1 MATTINTIAEIHEL
15 VGLLKSGQRRRPV
28 CVVTIAIS
36 EDEPGFNLNY
46 LESEAGEVADFYLV
60 KTGDLTREFM
70 TLMPENTQAYGGAA
84 RAYPIG
90 FGVSELASALRYP
103 IPPIQLKKATAA
115 LISDLWGYGHA
126 AGLIAK
132 PAENLKIETVTV
144 EGIIGGETAVLRR
157 ANGEPVSLRAEAVFP
172 GIPLDRVLSK
182 GQQLE
187 GFYDPSNKAF
197 AFASQ
202 NPTVEE
208 VVEHFGFNTVTLG
221 LVQATER
228 TSARVALHPN
238 LAFEVDKKVITH
250 NEKDKIHEYLKVG
263 QVYAFRIYRDE
274 QGKTR
279 LRCDDID
286 DDEIVQPALSLLPG
300 SGPWLEEGLGIVA
313 DEEPEKV
320 EDLVVTELELPT
332 EQDLD
337 ATFAALKQ
345 QIAELTAASASPAQR
360 TKEENRQLSD
370 NAFYVNQMRGQVLA
384 ANREAQRAKDEADAI
399 AAERNTLA
407 HENATL
413 KETNRS
419 LGSEVSDLRKAK
431 RAAANRS
438 DRDPWESRG
447 QFETNA
453 EWLAEEVRR
462 AWIDTFKPADRK
474 LHNMDAV
481 SWSFGERF
489 FDDFTEANF
498 DDTKV
503 RKIIRTVVEL
513 VSNRNSVPGGTEAHP
528 LTDNFKGQIRRDD
541 AGAMRMYVE
550 EKTPQA
556 MRLHFWKL
564 DAGGYELNGIE
575 KHDTF
580 KMR

>member
-1 MATTINTIAEIHEL
+1 MATTINTIDEIHDL
-15 VGLLKSGQRRRPV
+15 VGLLKSAQRKRPV

-36 EDEPGFNLNY
+36 EDAPGFDVSY
-46 LESEAGEVADFYLV
+46 LESEAGDVADFYVV

-70 TLMPENTQAYGGAA
+70 ALMPENTQAYGGAA
-84 RAYPIG
+84 RAYPID
-90 FGVSELASALRYP
+90 FGATKSASSLRYP
-103 IPPIQLKKATAA
+103 IPPIQLKKATAL

-132 PAENLKIETVTV
+132 PASNLKAEIVTV
-144 EGIIGGETAVLRR
+144 EAIFGGETAVLKRS
-157 ANGEPVSLRAEAVFP
+157 NGDRVSLRAEAVFP

-208 VVEHFGFNTVTLG
+208 VVERYGFNTVTLG

-313 DEEPEKV
+313 DEEPV
-320 EDLVVTELELPT
+320 ETDEIFVTELELAT
-332 EQDLD
+332 EADIEQEL
-337 ATFAALKQ
+337 ASAAQ
-345 QIAELTAASASPAQR
+345 EQIAQAS
-360 TKEENRQLSD
+360 KEDQKLLRD
-370 NAFYVNQMRGQVLA
+370 NAFLINYYRSQEKLA
-384 ANREAQRAKDEADAI
+384 TKKVAEANASAQRAKDEADAI
-399 AAERNTLA
+399 AAERNELVKKYA
-407 HENATL
+407 DLQRLQREQGGEL
-413 KETNRS
+413 
-419 LGSEVSDLRKAK
+419 SELRKAK
-431 RAAANRS
+431 RAAANRN
-438 DRDPWESRG
+438 DRDPWESRS
-447 QFETNA
+447 QFETDA

-489 FDDFTEANF
+489 FYDFTEANF

-528 LTDNFKGQIRRDD
+528 LTDNFKGQIRRDG

-550 EKTPQA
+550 ENTPQA

>member
-1 MATTINTIAEIHEL
+1 MATKINTIEEIHEL
-15 VGLLKSGQRRRPV
+15 VGLLKSAQRKRPV

-36 EDEPGFNLNY
+36 EDEPGFDLNH
-46 LESEAGEVADFYLV
+46 LEREAGEVADFYLV

-84 RAYPIG
+84 RAYPID
-90 FGVSELASALRYP
+90 FGMSKAASTLRYP
-103 IPPIQLKKATAA
+103 IPPVQLKKATAA

-132 PAENLKIETVTV
+132 PAANLKAETVTV
-144 EGIIGGETAVLRR
+144 EAIFGGETAILKR
-157 ANGEPVSLRAEAVFP
+157 ANGERVSVRAEAVFP

-202 NPTVEE
+202 NPTVDEF
-208 VVEHFGFNTVTLG
+208 VSHYGFDTVTLG
-221 LVQATER
+221 LIKSTDRKTAK
-228 TSARVALHPN
+228 VAVHPN
-238 LAFEVDKKVITH
+238 LIFEVTKAEVSGNERDVLDK
-250 NEKDKIHEYLKVG
+250 YLTVG
-263 QVYAFRIYRDE
+263 QVYSFRLYKDP
-274 QGKTR
+274 QGHAR
-279 LRCDDID
+279 LKSNDID

-313 DEEPEKV
+313 DDQPDHV
-320 EDLVVTELELPT
+320 EDVVVSELELPT
-332 EQDLD
+332 EQDLE

-345 QIAELTAASASPAQR
+345 QIAELTAVPASSPAR

-413 KETNRS
+413 KETNRA
-419 LGSEVSDLRKAK
+419 LGGEVSDLRKAK

-438 DRDPWESRG
+438 ERDPWESRG
-447 QFETNA
+447 QFETDA

-474 LHNMDAV
+474 LHNIDAV
-481 SWSFGERF
+481 KWTFGERF
-489 FDDFTEANF
+489 FDDFNEAAF

-528 LTDNFKGQIRRDD
+528 LTDNFKGQIRRKD

-550 EKTPQA
+550 ENTPQA

-564 DAGGYELNGIE
+564 DGGGYELNGIE